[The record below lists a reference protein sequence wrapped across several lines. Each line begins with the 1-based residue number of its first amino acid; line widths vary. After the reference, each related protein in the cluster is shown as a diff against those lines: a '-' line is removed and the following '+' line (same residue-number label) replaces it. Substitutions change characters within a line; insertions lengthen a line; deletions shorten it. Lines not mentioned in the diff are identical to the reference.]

1 MRELAQEG
9 HVLAAQGIGNRV
21 HIARFFAKRAQCWGE
36 GERERALVRLAI
48 RSAQRKIH
56 HGDGRA
62 EHVQIVGQGR
72 AREAQRQFHARR
84 G

>member
-1 MRELAQEG
+1 M
-9 HVLAAQGIGNRV
+9 
-21 HIARFFAKRAQCWGE
+21 HIARLFAKRAQRGGE
-36 GERERALVRLAI
+36 GQRERALVRLAVHG
-48 RSAQRKIH
+48 AQREIH